1 MVNFGIS
8 FFPSEDDEA
17 LFTPART
24 SAERALMLTND
35 YYSWERERD
44 QSHSQGEGRVFN
56 AVWFIMRQDNTSE
69 TAALNTV
76 KDMILKYEAE
86 FAESK
91 AKLYRDN
98 PSLPFNLRV
107 WIEGCG
113 AVVAGNHYW
122 CSHCP
127 RHNDWKS
134 KPPPAPSERL
144 TLSEISAMG
153 RPAAKSGS
161 AVADTGSAKPK
172 STQAN
177 VPGVND
183 IKDSSIVVNGNTNS
197 DGDRKLNGL
206 ANHKFSFLEPPHSPA
221 EWTRP
226 SPLSTPPN
234 SPPRKQQKLILDETH
249 AIAPCNYVSKLPS
262 KGFRSALIQAL
273 DIWLHVNSATT
284 DIARRTIDMLHNS
297 SLVLDDIEDG
307 STLRRGKPAAHVIF
321 GEAQSI
327 NSATFVYVNAVKLVN
342 QMRST
347 QAMDALLEEIG
358 NLFVGQGWDLYWKHH
373 LRVPTGE
380 EYLQMVDLKTGSLF
394 RLLVRLMLAG
404 SQQASTLSAKVDGAV
419 NGDGAVDLS
428 SLSCLLGRFFQIR
441 DDYQNL
447 HSALYTQQKGFC
459 EDLNEGKISYLV
471 VHCCAQNPSYRDH
484 VLGMFR
490 SNAKNGGMSAEGK
503 RYVLCCLEEA
513 GSLQATRELLIE
525 LEGGIEKEIDRLE
538 QRFGEENPVLRL
550 LVTSLSVKKEVV

>member
-8 FFPSEDDEA
+8 FFPSKDDEV

-44 QSHSQGEGRVFN
+44 QSHSQGEGRIFN
-56 AVWFIMRQDNTSE
+56 AVWFIMRQDNVSE
-69 TAALNTV
+69 TVALITV

-86 FAESK
+86 FAENK

-134 KPPPAPSERL
+134 KPPLPPSKRL
-144 TLSEISAMG
+144 TLSDISAMG
-153 RPAAKSGS
+153 RSGANSRS
-161 AVADTGSAKPK
+161 AVSDTGSTKPK
-172 STQAN
+172 STKAKAN
-177 VPGVND
+177 GVDGTKN
-183 IKDSSIVVNGNTNS
+183 SGTVVNGNANS
-197 DGDRKLNGL
+197 DGERKLNGL
-206 ANHKFSFLEPPHSPA
+206 ANHKPTLLEHQQSPAEWARPSAFSTPPHSP
-221 EWTRP
+221 T
-226 SPLSTPPN
+226 
-234 SPPRKQQKLILDETH
+234 RKQQKLQLDESH
-249 AIAPCNYVSKLPS
+249 ALAPCNYVSKLPS
-262 KGFRSALIQAL
+262 KGFRSALVEAL
-273 DIWLHVNSATT
+273 DIWLHVNPATT

-327 NSATFVYVNAVKLVN
+327 NSATFVYVNAVKLVH

-347 QAMDALLEEIG
+347 ETMDALLDEIG

-380 EYLQMVDLKTGSLF
+380 EYLQMVDLKTGGLF
-394 RLLVRLMLAG
+394 RLLARLMLAG
-404 SQQASTLSAKVDGAV
+404 SQQTSKLSAKVNGEVDSDGV
-419 NGDGAVDLS
+419 VDLS
-428 SLSCLLGRFFQIR
+428 SLCCLLGRFFQIR

-447 HSALYTQQKGFC
+447 HSMLYAQQKGFC
-459 EDLNEGKISYLV
+459 EDFDEGKISYLV
-471 VHCCAQNPSYRDH
+471 VHCCAQSPSYRDH

-490 SNAKNGGMSAEGK
+490 SNAANGGMSAEGK
-503 RYVLCCLEEA
+503 RYVLSCLEEA
-513 GSLQATRELLIE
+513 GSLQATRELLDE
-525 LEGGIEKEIDRLE
+525 LEGRIEKEIDRLE
-538 QRFGEENPVLRL
+538 EGFGEENPVLRL
-550 LVTSLSVKKEVV
+550 LVASLSVKKEAG

>member
-24 SAERALMLTND
+24 AAERALMLTND

-44 QSHSQGEGRVFN
+44 QAPSQGEGRVFN
-56 AVWFIMRQDNTSE
+56 AVWFIMRQDNVSE
-69 TAALNTV
+69 SVALNTV
-76 KDMILKYEAE
+76 KEMIQKHEAE
-86 FAESK
+86 FAEEK

-98 PSLPFNLRV
+98 PSLPVNLRV

-134 KPPPAPSERL
+134 EPPPAPSKRL

-153 RPAAKSGS
+153 RPGAQSGS
-161 AVADTGSAKPK
+161 AVADTGSRKPK
-172 STQAN
+172 PTRAN
-177 VPGVND
+177 AHAVNGT
-183 IKDSSIVVNGNTNS
+183 KNSNKVVNGNTNS
-197 DGDRKLNGL
+197 DGDRKSNGL
-206 ANHKFSFLEPPHSPA
+206 AGHKPSLLEPQQSSSA
-221 EWTRP
+221 
-226 SPLSTPPN
+226 LSTLPLAPLK
-234 SPPRKQQKLILDETH
+234 KQQKLMLDESP
-249 AIAPCNYVSKLPS
+249 ALAPCSYISTLPS
-262 KGFRSALIQAL
+262 KGFRSALIEAL
-273 DIWLHVNSATT
+273 DIWLHVDSATA
-284 DIARRTIDMLHNS
+284 DIAKRTIDMLHNS

-307 STLRRGKPAAHVIF
+307 SPLRRGKPAAHVIF
-321 GEAQSI
+321 GQAQSI
-327 NSATFVYVNAVKLVN
+327 NSATFVYVNAVKLVH

-358 NLFVGQGWDLYWKHH
+358 HLFVGQGWDLYWKHQ
-373 LRVPTGE
+373 LQVPTKE
-380 EYLQMVDLKTGSLF
+380 EYLQMVDLKTGGLF
-394 RLLVRLMLAG
+394 RLLARLMLTG
-404 SQQASTLSAKVDGAV
+404 SQHSAKVDSQVG
-419 NGDGAVDLS
+419 GDGSVDLS

-447 HSALYTQQKGFC
+447 HSALYAQQKGFC
-459 EDLNEGKISYLV
+459 EDLDEGKISYLV
-471 VHCCAQNPSYRDH
+471 VHCCSKSSSYRDH

-490 SNAKNGGMSAEGK
+490 YNATNGSMSAEGK
-503 RYVLCCLEEA
+503 RYVLSCLEET

-525 LEGGIEKEIDRLE
+525 LEGEIEKEIDRLE
-538 QRFGEENPVLRL
+538 EKFEEENPVLRL
-550 LVTSLSVKKEVV
+550 LVASLSVN